1 MKKTYYAIK
10 KTNFAV
16 LAAAFLM
23 LCGAA
28 VRIVYYTGVR
38 ATAGELNSL
47 PRKKQKKSLLIIY
60 IYTLMHI

>member
-38 ATAGELNSL
+38 ATAGELWVQGAL
-47 PRKKQKKSLLIIY
+47 PICAGLPLCCDALY
-60 IYTLMHI
+60 

>member
-38 ATAGELNSL
+38 ATAVGPGSAAHM
-47 PRKKQKKSLLIIY
+47 RGA
-60 IYTLMHI
+60 TLCCDALY